1 MLKYIIKRILY
12 VIPIMLGVLVIVFLL
27 RVIIPGDPI
36 EMFVRSDASV
46 EEREAKRVELGLNYP
61 IPVQFAR
68 YVWGVVTRLDFGK
81 SWAGNVPVKDDLLLR
96 FPITV
101 RLAFISVF
109 IAVLL
114 AIPLGVVSA
123 VKHNSFLDQFILL
136 ATLILT
142 SIPGFWMALLLLSAF
157 AVKLHWFPA
166 LYNGTIRSWI
176 LPVFVTAI
184 GAMSGLC
191 RITRTS
197 MLEVIR
203 ADYVRTARAKGQ
215 TEQKIIYNHALRNAL
230 IPVLA
235 AVGNMLGMQ
244 LGGAIITETMFGMPG
259 IGKYIVDAIGKR
271 DFICVQG
278 GVVLLAFVFT
288 MINLLVDVSYTLV
301 DPRLRSTV
309 ITTRKK
315 KAKPAAAA

>member
-12 VIPIMLGVLVIVFLL
+12 VIPIMLGVLVVVFIL

-36 EMFVRSDASV
+36 EMFVRSDASI
-46 EEREAKRVELGLNYP
+46 EERESKRVELGLDKP
-61 IPVQFAR
+61 IPIQFVN
-68 YVWGVVTRLDFGK
+68 YVWGIVTRLDFGK
-81 SWAGNVPVKDDLLLR
+81 SWSGNVPVKNDLVLR

-114 AIPLGVVSA
+114 AIPLGVISA

-142 SIPGFWMALLLLSAF
+142 SMPGFWLALMLLSAF

-235 AVGNMLGMQ
+235 AVGNMLG
-244 LGGAIITETMFGMPG
+244 GAIITETMFGMPG

-288 MINLLVDVSYTLV
+288 IINLLVDVSYTLV

>member
-278 GVVLLAFVFT
+278 GVVLLAFVCT
-288 MINLLVDVSYTLV
+288 MIKLLVDVSYTLV

>member
-1 MLKYIIKRILY
+1 VLKYIIKRILY

-278 GVVLLAFVFT
+278 GVVLLAFVCT
-288 MINLLVDVSYTLV
+288 MIKLLVDVSYTLV